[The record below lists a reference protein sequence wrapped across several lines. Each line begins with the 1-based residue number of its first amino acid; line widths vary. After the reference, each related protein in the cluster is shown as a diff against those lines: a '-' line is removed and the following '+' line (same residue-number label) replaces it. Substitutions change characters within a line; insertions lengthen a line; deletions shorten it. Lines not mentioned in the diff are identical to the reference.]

1 MLNPKRATTAAAG
14 YGGLLTESEL
24 LAISLFRLRRAAPP
38 SSLSACFKL
47 MCRLGMG
54 RPATRAASCSA
65 ADSGRTASASS
76 GYIGSIMCPVVC
88 ERSPPEYA
96 SSGADPSS
104 GHQARML
111 VRGPGGSD
119 DVAAKRCSC
128 SRALAGLAVSDP
140 KARSAL
146 HIWKEGKSSNHNRR
160 FPHPTEASSGHD
172 LTSVDTSGRPSGVS
186 FSIKRDTPD
195 VATTGSAHTGAFGGG
210 KGRCRTGD
218 AQAQAEGKPAI
229 DRTSRRRVQVV
240 ARLVAHSACNR
251 VLPVS
256 PPQKS
261 HIWL

>member
-1 MLNPKRATTAAAG
+1 MCNASGIGRPKACRGHAFNRASPLTSYPPSWPQQAKDGSGACPVRSLSGPGVLNPKRATTAAAG

-104 GHQARML
+104 GHQARMH
-111 VRGPGGSD
+111 VRGSGGSD
-119 DVAAKRCSC
+119 DVSAKRCSC

-146 HIWKEGKSSNHNRR
+146 Y
-160 FPHPTEASSGHD
+160 
-172 LTSVDTSGRPSGVS
+172 V
-186 FSIKRDTPD
+186 
-195 VATTGSAHTGAFGGG
+195 
-210 KGRCRTGD
+210 
-218 AQAQAEGKPAI
+218 
-229 DRTSRRRVQVV
+229 
-240 ARLVAHSACNR
+240 
-251 VLPVS
+251 
-256 PPQKS
+256 
-261 HIWL
+261 

>member
-1 MLNPKRATTAAAG
+1 
-14 YGGLLTESEL
+14 
-24 LAISLFRLRRAAPP
+24 
-38 SSLSACFKL
+38 

-54 RPATRAASCSA
+54 RPATREASCSA
-65 ADSGRTASASS
+65 ADSGRTASAGS

-104 GHQARML
+104 GHQARMH
-111 VRGPGGSD
+111 VRGSGGSD
-119 DVAAKRCSC
+119 DVSAKRCSC

-172 LTSVDTSGRPSGVS
+172 LTSVDSSGRPSAVS

-195 VATTGSAHTGAFGGG
+195 VATTGSAHTG
-210 KGRCRTGD
+210 
-218 AQAQAEGKPAI
+218 
-229 DRTSRRRVQVV
+229 
-240 ARLVAHSACNR
+240 HSAAAKAGAALAMRRHRRKGNR
-251 VLPVS
+251 
-256 PPQKS
+256 Q
-261 HIWL
+261 